1 MWRPVFWY
9 VDKNFRENLR
19 LSCSGQKMN
28 ASGLSEMVVPIYEN
42 ARHHIPEA
50 LNLRVRK
57 SNN

>member
-1 MWRPVFWY
+1 M
-9 VDKNFRENLR
+9 K
-19 LSCSGQKMN
+19 

-42 ARHHIPEA
+42 TRHHIPEA